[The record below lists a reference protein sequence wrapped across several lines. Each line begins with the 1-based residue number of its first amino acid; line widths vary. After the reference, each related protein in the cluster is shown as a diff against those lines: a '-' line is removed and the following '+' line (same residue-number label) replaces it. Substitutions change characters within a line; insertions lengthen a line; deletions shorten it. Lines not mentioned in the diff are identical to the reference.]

1 MARRA
6 TLVNRLARLGASL
19 SEPLLVTHGI
29 NVSYLTGFESS
40 NCALLVEPGGAT
52 TLYTDFRYA
61 EAARAVADVEF
72 VQTRRDVASALAELL
87 AGRTVGF
94 EATRVSVDQWET
106 IGAGGAELVP
116 TRGVVEKLRV
126 VKDED
131 ELDAIRRA
139 CAISDSVYTAL
150 ASEPL
155 VGRTEA
161 DVAWWLERAFRE
173 HGASASAFGTIV
185 ASGLNGAKPHAGAGS
200 TVIEEGTLVTVD
212 MGCVVDGYLSDCT
225 RTFATGPLSTELTEI
240 YDLVAQAQL
249 DGLAAVRAGE
259 VGHDVDASSR
269 VAIAEAGFGEAYGHG
284 LGHGVGLEIHE
295 APTLRADSTDV
306 LAAGNVVSVEPG
318 IYVPGTGGCRIE
330 DLVVV
335 TEGGCEILTS
345 FTKDLLTVA

>member
-1 MARRA
+1 MS
-6 TLVNRLARLGASL
+6 RLERVGAGL

-29 NVSYLTGFESS
+29 NVVYLTGFESS

-61 EAARAVADVEF
+61 EAARTVPEVEF

-94 EATRVSVDQWET
+94 EAQRVSVAQWET
-106 IGAGGAELVP
+106 IGADGAQLVP
-116 TRGVVEKLRV
+116 TRGVVEAFRA
-126 VKDED
+126 VKDGG

-139 CAISDSVYTAL
+139 CSVSDDVYAAL
-150 ASEPL
+150 TSETL

-161 DVAWWLERAFRE
+161 DVAWWLEKAFRE
-173 HGASASAFGTIV
+173 HGAEASAFGTIV

-200 TVIEEGTLVTVD
+200 TVIEEGALVTVD

-225 RTFATGPLSTELTEI
+225 RTFATGPLTAELTEI

-249 DGLAAVRAGE
+249 DGLAAVRAGAT
-259 VGHDVDASSR
+259 GHDVDAASR
-269 VAIAEAGFGEAYGHG
+269 TAIAEAGFGEAYGHG

-295 APTLRADSTDV
+295 APTLRTESTDV
-306 LAAGNVVSVEPG
+306 LAPGNVVSVEPG

-335 TEGGCEILTS
+335 TEAGCEILTS
-345 FTKDLLTVA
+345 FTKDLLTVG